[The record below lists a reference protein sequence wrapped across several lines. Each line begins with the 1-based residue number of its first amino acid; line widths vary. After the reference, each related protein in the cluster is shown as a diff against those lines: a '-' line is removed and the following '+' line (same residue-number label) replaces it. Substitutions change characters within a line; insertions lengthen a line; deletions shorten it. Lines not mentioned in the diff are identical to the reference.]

1 MAEAGSEEI
10 SNPAEAFLVSAR
22 EELEKVRE
30 QLGEIDLLVEQSQG
44 EVDKLAERNASV
56 AAKVHQ
62 LQANFDTVPRDDIR
76 SVYEEA
82 QDAQQRLF
90 TMRGQAEKLRSD
102 KAILERYIDF
112 VARTVA
118 LLDQTDGLQAAGPM
132 IISDSVIEHI
142 ISAQEEERRKV
153 SRQIH
158 DGPAQSL
165 ANLILQ
171 AEIAMRMFDV
181 DQDKAREELTSLQQ
195 SAGAAFSQLRDFIF
209 DLRPMML
216 DDLGLIPTVRRY
228 LDAIREKTKLETNFV
243 VTGTERRLESHRE
256 VLVFRALQDVLANVR
271 DHAEATKV
279 KVTIDIHE
287 KQVRAVVEDDGRGFD
302 PQAVENSEEDSGQG
316 QGLQRLRERIG
327 QVGGSLDVQSEPGQ
341 GTRVVFFIPTGD

>member
-10 SNPAEAFLVSAR
+10 TNPAEAFLASAR
-22 EELEKVRE
+22 QELEEVRGK
-30 QLGEIDLLVEQSQG
+30 LGEIDLLVEQSQG

-90 TMRGQAEKLRSD
+90 TMRGQVEKLSSD
-102 KAILERYIDF
+102 KANLERYVDF
-112 VARTVA
+112 LARTVA
-118 LLDQTDGLQAAGPM
+118 LLGQTDGLQVSAPTLM
-132 IISDSVIEHI
+132 SDSVIQQV
-142 ISAQEEERRKV
+142 ISAQEDERRKI

-171 AEIAMRMFDV
+171 AEIATRLFEV
-181 DQDKAREELTSLQQ
+181 DQDKAREELASLQQ
-195 SAGAAFSQLRDFIF
+195 TAGRAFGQLRDFIF

-216 DDLGLIPTVRRY
+216 DDLGLIPTIRRY
-228 LDAIREKTKLETNFV
+228 LDAIREKTGLDINLV
-243 VTGTERRLESHRE
+243 ITGTERRLEPHRE
-256 VLVFRALQDVLANVR
+256 VLVFRAMQDVLANVR
-271 DHAEATKV
+271 EHAAATKV

-287 KQVRAVVEDDGRGFD
+287 MQVRSVVEDNGRGFD
-302 PQAVENSEEDSGQG
+302 PQAVGEIADAGQG
-316 QGLQRLRERIG
+316 QGLRRLHERIG
-327 QVGGSLDVQSEPGQ
+327 QVGGSLDIQSQPGE
-341 GTRVVFFIPTGD
+341 GTKVIFFIPTGD